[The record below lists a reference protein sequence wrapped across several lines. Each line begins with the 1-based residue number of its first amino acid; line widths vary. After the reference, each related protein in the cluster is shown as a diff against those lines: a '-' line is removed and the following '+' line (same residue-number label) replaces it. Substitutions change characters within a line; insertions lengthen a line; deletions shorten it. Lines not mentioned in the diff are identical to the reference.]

1 MNLPR
6 KKGSQNSTYKR
17 EEPIFQVLCRKTR
30 GNLSFSKIL
39 WLNNLDK
46 SARTIYLTARRLRSW
61 SPGLTERLCCLEVFY
76 KVHFLHFRHIALPVI
91 LACLIGEGSLDKSP
105 RSYSSLFGS
114 QSNPVELAWDRGR
127 GRLDKIKKP

>member
-1 MNLPR
+1 MLEKN
-6 KKGSQNSTYKR
+6 
-17 EEPIFQVLCRKTR
+17 FV
-30 GNLSFSKIL
+30 
-39 WLNNLDK
+39 
-46 SARTIYLTARRLRSW
+46 SASIRYTDTTSMAISLTARRLRSW